1 MQTSSLMLAVGPV
14 SCLGRGVSAA
24 PEVAIALGHDIGEP
38 SEGPVNHYW
47 DDWRG
52 WEQPNHPV
60 RMMRRDRVSFIV
72 IEG

>member
-1 MQTSSLMLAVGPV
+1 METISLMLAVGPV
-14 SCLGRGVSAA
+14 SCLTRVVSAA
-24 PEVAIALGHDIGEP
+24 AGVAIALGHDIGGP
-38 SEGPVNHYW
+38 SNGLTSNYW

-60 RMMRRDRVSFIV
+60 RMMRSDRVSFIV